1 MNRGVFFIIKT
12 TYYEVFPKKEQEK
25 GETKMKEAT
34 MKETTMGRV
43 TNVGKITRIGLLAG
57 IAVVLM
63 LFEIPMPFAPGFY
76 KLDLSEVPVLIGCF
90 AMGPMAGATIE
101 LVKILLNFLM
111 DGSVTAGVGEL
122 ANLLIGC
129 ALCVPAGIIYRR
141 HKTKKSAIVGLAV
154 GTIIMTVVGGFLNA
168 YVLLP
173 AYAAA
178 FQLPIDALVEMGSV
192 LNGNI
197 TNVATF
203 VLFAVVPFNLLK
215 GVVVSIIVIL
225 IYKKIR
231 LATGML

>member
-1 MNRGVFFIIKT
+1 MTHPETKFRVCFLYGN
-12 TYYEVFPKKEQEK
+12 K
-25 GETKMKEAT
+25 GENMSIKQREQVK
-34 MKETTMGRV
+34 RV
-43 TNVGKITRIGLLAG
+43 GTRNANVTRIAQIGMLSA

-90 AMGPMAGATIE
+90 ALGPVAGATIE
-101 LVKILLNFLM
+101 LVKILLNFLI

-129 ALCVPAGIIYRR
+129 SLCVPAGIIYRR
-141 HKTKKSAIVGLAV
+141 NKTKKHAIIGLVVGTAFMTAV
-154 GTIIMTVVGGFLNA
+154 GCLLNA

-178 FQLPIDALVEMGSV
+178 FQMPIEALVEMGSV

-197 TNVATF
+197 TNVFTF
-203 VLFAVVPFNLLK
+203 VLFAVAPFNLLK
-215 GVVVSIIVIL
+215 GVVVSTIVL
-225 IYKKIR
+225 ISYKKIR
-231 LATGML
+231 IGTGML